1 MSDTYELYDDGT
13 IQPFPSMHEEVDAD
27 EAGEAKPQPRG
38 AGIPK
43 APSTRTVYMG
53 TAAPM
58 PYLRTG
64 APADGFR
71 KLRKA
76 VLEGAGF
83 DFLAKVADMMRDKNF
98 QSGKVGVAN
107 RSRHKCGDAFD
118 YDQESRAIVVVKEPA
133 GTQTF
138 FRTWLRTAKQDGTQ
152 GIKVTLRDIR
162 GHTVSGWYFDFTAC
176 AERLQWRRIPA
187 WVGWSLTGNG
197 YNKMEFWHY
206 QLTEGLSFD
215 EAMEFLYGNHSSGS
229 VRDVRK
235 PNTYRVL
242 GLNDRGSAVRNI
254 QDKLSKILDESGKSY
269 LPRQE
274 VDGVYGKVTQ
284 TAIKRL
290 QERFKLDVDGLVG
303 PNTRQ
308 LIETLVSH

>member
-1 MSDTYELYDDGT
+1 MSEREYSLSDDGT
-13 IQPFPSMHEEVDAD
+13 ISPFVDNA
-27 EAGEAKPQPRG
+27 ALTAPRG
-38 AGIPK
+38 GVPK
-43 APSTRTVYMG
+43 PPSARTVYMNVA
-53 TAAPM
+53 TPM

-83 DFLAKVADMMRDKNF
+83 DFLAKTADMMRDKNYR
-98 QSGKVGVAN
+98 SSKVGVAN

-118 YDQESRAIVVVKEPA
+118 FDQSSRSIVIVKEPM
-133 GTQTF
+133 GLQTF
-138 FRTWLRTAKQDGTQ
+138 FRTWLRTAKQDGSQ
-152 GIKVTLRDIR
+152 GVKVALKDIR
-162 GHTVSGWYFDFTAC
+162 GHSVSGYYFDFTAC

-187 WVGWSLTGNG
+187 WSGWKLTGSG

-215 EAMEFLYGNHSSGS
+215 EAITFLYSIHPVNS

-235 PNTYRVL
+235 PNTMRVL
-242 GLNDRGSAVRNI
+242 GLNDRGSAVRNL
-254 QDKLSKILDESGKSY
+254 QDKLSRIIDEKGAAY
-269 LPRQE
+269 LPRVQ
-274 VDGVYGKVTQ
+274 VDGVFGEKTQ
-284 TAIKRL
+284 FAVKRI

-303 PNTRQ
+303 AHTRQ
-308 LIETLVSH
+308 LIETLVSR